1 MKIAV
6 TYENGQVFQHF
17 GHTAQFKIYE
27 VQDGQVASSQVVDTN
42 GSGHGAL
49 AGFLKAQGVDT
60 LICGGIGGGARQAL
74 AEAIRV
80 TRPGGVIFAAY
91 VISDGCLLDE
101 GFNRGNISVSQ
112 YVRDGLLDAKTFA
125 ARSEPKDLFEL
136 VRREDVDELMSVFD
150 AVRLHYVASDGCA
163 LLLREAVD
171 AMDDE
176 AFELYLRYHFATCE
190 REDLLGV
197 TSHALDVFRKRG

>member
-1 MKIAV
+1 M
-6 TYENGQVFQHF
+6 
-17 GHTAQFKIYE
+17 
-27 VQDGQVASSQVVDTN
+27 
-42 GSGHGAL
+42 
-49 AGFLKAQGVDT
+49 
-60 LICGGIGGGARQAL
+60 
-74 AEAIRV
+74 
-80 TRPGGVIFAAY
+80 
-91 VISDGCLLDE
+91 
-101 GFNRGNISVSQ
+101 
-112 YVRDGLLDAKTFA
+112 RDGLLDAKTFA
-125 ARSEPKDLFEL
+125 CQIEPKDLFEL